1 MHIVALIP
9 HPKTAL
15 SSLLI
20 ADAAS
25 AVEPGSTITALHV
38 CVDPAKIG
46 GSVEEV
52 DMQEMRIRDE
62 GTAFQRRNEV
72 RKIFEEWSAGREPS
86 PAGAKVEWV
95 EADGGEEDGV
105 RKHLGSADL
114 VTIAH
119 PQSMDGGDALHAALF
134 DHHRLVVFTP
144 DTNGTPVSFGRS
156 IAIFWR
162 DDDGIR
168 SCLQKARAWL
178 RAADTLVILAAHEN
192 EVPEAVGFIQSL
204 HVSGTGRLQTSVAKN
219 ADDFL
224 EKANRGGADT
234 LLMGA
239 YRHGLFLE
247 TVFGGATKTVMD
259 HTSLP
264 VFLSH

>member
-1 MHIVALIP
+1 MVEK
-9 HPKTAL
+9 KT
-15 SSLLI
+15 
-20 ADAAS
+20 
-25 AVEPGSTITALHV
+25 
-38 CVDPAKIG
+38 
-46 GSVEEV
+46 
-52 DMQEMRIRDE
+52 
-62 GTAFQRRNEV
+62 
-72 RKIFEEWSAGREPS
+72 
-86 PAGAKVEWV
+86 
-95 EADGGEEDGV
+95 GV
-105 RKHLGSADL
+105 RNHLGSADL
-114 VTIAH
+114 VTIAR

-144 DTNGTPVSFGRS
+144 DTNGTAVSFGRS

-162 DDDGIR
+162 DDDEIR

-219 ADDFL
+219 ATNFW
-224 EKANRGGADT
+224 KRPIGAVPNT

-239 YRHGLFLE
+239 YRHGAFLE
-247 TVFGGATKTVMD
+247 AVFGGATKTVMD

-264 VFLSH
+264 AFLCH